1 MSAATDDQLMLQV
14 RDGEVGQLGVLFERH
29 HAPLFH
35 FFVRLTSNRAVSED
49 LVQDVFFRMLK
60 YRHTYRGDNRFTY
73 WMYQIARNSRADHYR
88 KRKREVQWNDDLP
101 EPASDAPIAIE
112 DLEHGQEVALL
123 GAALAELPE
132 ERRELLVLARFQ
144 RLRYEEIAEILG
156 CTEGAIK
163 VRVHR
168 AIKELREAYFR
179 VSKEKRHEM
188 RSGE

>member
-1 MSAATDDQLMLQV
+1 MLQV

-29 HAPLFH
+29 HGPLFG

-49 LVQDVFFRMLK
+49 LVQDVFLRMLK

-73 WMYQIARNSRADHYR
+73 WMYQIARNSRADYYR
-88 KRKREVQWNDDLP
+88 KRKREVLWNDDLP

-112 DLEHGQEVALL
+112 DLERGQEVALL
-123 GAALAELPE
+123 RAALAELPE
-132 ERRELLVLARFQ
+132 DRRELLVLARFQ
-144 RLRYEEIAEILG
+144 KLHYEEIAEILG
-156 CTEGAIK
+156 CTTGAVK

-168 AIKELREAYFR
+168 AIKELREVYFR

-188 RSGE
+188 RAGE